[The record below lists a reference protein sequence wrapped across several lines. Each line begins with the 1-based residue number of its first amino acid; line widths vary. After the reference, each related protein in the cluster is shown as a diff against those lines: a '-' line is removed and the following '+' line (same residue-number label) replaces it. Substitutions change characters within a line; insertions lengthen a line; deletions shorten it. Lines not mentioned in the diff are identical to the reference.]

1 MIDRFFF
8 LDIYFIVVGIRRS
21 VKFKMKERNTE
32 QKMTRWNMREITRSR
47 QNEKNYF

>member
-21 VKFKMKERNTE
+21 VKFKMKERTE
-32 QKMTRWNMREITRSR
+32 DDKMEYERN
-47 QNEKNYF
+47 NKK